1 MTTTT
6 RTRRTSA
13 AAESFRPPLTI
24 TDRDRALLERCITRA
39 LHARAHAEAEELE
52 AELARAHIVDVARV
66 PADVVTLNT
75 TLVVVDADTNT
86 RRIITVV
93 LPEQADVERGRV
105 SVLAPIGAAV
115 IGLRLGDEI
124 DWMLPNGRAARL
136 RVGEIILQPEAV
148 RDAGR

>member
-1 MTTTT
+1 MTSTTTT
-6 RTRRTSA
+6 RRTRA
-13 AAESFRPPLTI
+13 AAEALRPPLTI
-24 TDRDRALLERCITRA
+24 TDRDRALLERCIVRA

-52 AELARAHIVDVARV
+52 AELARAHIVAAAEV

-75 TLVVVDADTNT
+75 TLVVEDCESGA

-93 LPEQADVERGRV
+93 LPEHAGVERGRV

-124 DWMLPNGRAARL
+124 DWMLPNGRAT
-136 RVGEIILQPEAV
+136 RVRVAEIILQPEAV
-148 RDAGR
+148 RDGGR